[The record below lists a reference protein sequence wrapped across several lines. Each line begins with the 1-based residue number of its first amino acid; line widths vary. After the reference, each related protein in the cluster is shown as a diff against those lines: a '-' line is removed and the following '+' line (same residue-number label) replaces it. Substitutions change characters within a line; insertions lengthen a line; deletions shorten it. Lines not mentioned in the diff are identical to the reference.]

1 MRHRLAIGAVALVA
15 LVALVATAAVAT
27 AAPTAQ
33 ITPPANIAKAGKVV
47 FCMDISFPPFGYFSA
62 SNKPIGVEV
71 DLVTAI
77 DNLMGVKTTFRN
89 TQFDGLIPALQS
101 AQCDAIISGLY
112 NKASRRKV
120 VDFVNYA
127 YVGNNIVVG
136 KGNPHH
142 VNGLAG
148 LSGLKVGVES
158 GTTLRLNLLAENKKL
173 AAAGKAPM
181 TVVDFPK
188 DSDAF
193 QQLIAGNVDAYFTS
207 GSAAAYYAKK
217 ASGQVQIVGPTLSAL
232 PFGIA
237 TRKNE
242 KQLHQAFTK
251 GLSILRQNGQYT
263 AIFKKWGAL
272 NTVLK
277 G

>member
-1 MRHRLAIGAVALVA
+1 MKHVSFIAVAALLVA
-15 LVALVATAAVAT
+15 LVAGVAS
-27 AAPTAQ
+27 AAPAAT

-47 FCMDISFPPFGYFSA
+47 FCMDISFPPFGYYSA

-71 DLVTAI
+71 DLATAL
-77 DNLMGVKTTFRN
+77 DKLMGVGTTFRN
-89 TQFDGLIPALQS
+89 TAFDGIIPALQ
-101 AQCDAIISGLY
+101 AGQCDAIISGLY
-112 NKASRRKV
+112 DKASRRKV
-120 VDFVNYA
+120 VDFVDYA
-127 YVGNNIVVG
+127 YVGNNIVVP

-158 GTTLRLNLLAENKKL
+158 GTTLRLNLLAENKTL
-173 AAAGKAPM
+173 AATGKKQM
-181 TVVDFPK
+181 TVVDFPT
-188 DSDAF
+188 DSAAF
-193 QQLIAGNVDAYFTS
+193 QQLLAGNVDAYFSS
-207 GSAAAYYAKK
+207 GSAAAYYVKK
-217 ASGQVQIVGPTLSAL
+217 THGQVQIVGPTLAAL

-242 KQLHQAFTK
+242 KALHQDFAK
-251 GLSILRQNGQYT
+251 GLAILRKNGQYT

>member
-15 LVALVATAAVAT
+15 LVVAVVTAGAATAES
-27 AAPTAQ
+27 TAQ
-33 ITPPANIAKAGKVV
+33 ITPPANIAKAGKVT

-77 DNLMGVKTTFRN
+77 DKLMGVNTTFRN
-89 TQFDGLIPALQS
+89 TQFDGLIPALQ
-101 AQCDAIISGLY
+101 AGQCDAIISGLY
-112 NKASRRKV
+112 DKASRRKV
-120 VDFVNYA
+120 VDFVDYA
-127 YVGNNIVVG
+127 YVGNNIVVP

-173 AAAGKAPM
+173 AAAGKTQM
-181 TVVDFPK
+181 TVVDFPT
-188 DSDAF
+188 DSAAF
-193 QQLIAGNVDAYFTS
+193 QQLVAGNVDAYFSS
-207 GSAAAYYAKK
+207 GSAAAYYVKK
-217 ASGQVQIVGPTLSAL
+217 TRGQVQIVGPTLAAL

-242 KQLHQAFTK
+242 KALHQDFAK
-251 GLSILRQNGQYT
+251 GLSILRKNGQYT